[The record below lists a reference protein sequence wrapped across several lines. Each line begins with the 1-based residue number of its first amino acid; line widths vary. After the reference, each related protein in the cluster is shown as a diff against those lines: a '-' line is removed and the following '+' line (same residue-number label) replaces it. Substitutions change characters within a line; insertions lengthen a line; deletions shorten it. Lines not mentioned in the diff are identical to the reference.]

1 MTKDPKDSV
10 SSIFKPSS
18 SLRSR
23 VSSISI
29 CIQHSQQEQ
38 QQEEK
43 EQDSESVPRS
53 SQHAPGHSSSR
64 HSSTSTVAQPNY
76 IPTEDPRYKEEEEE
90 VKSLEDPARTQPMA
104 WIALFFLVVLRAAV
118 SIFQNTFNPIP
129 AVVANYLGVNLTAI
143 NWLFNVQTV
152 VYILLSFISGW
163 IFERLG
169 TKKSASRLC
178 WIRLLPDL

>member
-10 SSIFKPSS
+10 SSRFKPSS

-64 HSSTSTVAQPNY
+64 HSSTSTVGQPNY